1 MARVLITGASGILG
15 SACIAALDP
24 ADEAIALVHDRDPSS
39 RLYTEGLID
48 RCIEVRGSLA
58 ESARVLAE
66 YQPDQVLHLAAQTQ
80 VPTANHSPLSTF
92 ESNLRG
98 TWLLLEACRLAH
110 APPKGILVASSDKA
124 YGAAPLPTQEHH
136 PLAPTAPYDVSKACT
151 DLVARSYATHF
162 GLPVVVTRSANL
174 YGPGDS
180 HAERLIPHCCARLVQ
195 GLPPVLR
202 GTGQMSRE
210 WLYVDDAA
218 VASWALLKSAEGLRG
233 QAFNIGGGQV
243 ASVAQVAQTLV
254 ELAGGPPAQ
263 AAQQEPEGEIAHQA
277 LDSSRLRKATGWQ
290 PEIGLREG
298 LSRTLAWWQAR

>member
-1 MARVLITGASGILG
+1 MARVLVTGASGILG
-15 SACIAALDP
+15 SACISAMDP
-24 ADEAIALVHDRDPSS
+24 KTQVIALVHDRDPAS
-39 RLYTEGLID
+39 RLYSEGLIE

-58 ESARVLAE
+58 ESERILAE

-98 TWLLLEACRLAH
+98 TWLLLEACRLANK
-110 APPKGILVASSDKA
+110 PPSAILVASSDKA
-124 YGAAPLPTQEHH
+124 YGPAPLPTQEHH

-162 GLPVVVTRSANL
+162 GLPIVVSRSANL
-174 YGPGDS
+174 YGPGDT
-180 HAERLIPHCCARLVQ
+180 HTERLVPHCCSRLLQ

-202 GTGQMSRE
+202 GTGAMSRE

-218 VASWALLKSAEGLRG
+218 MASLALLEFAATHRG

-243 ASVAQVAQTLV
+243 ASVAKVAQTLV

-263 AAQQEPEGEIAHQA
+263 TADREPKGEIPHQA
-277 LDSSRLRKATGWQ
+277 LDTRLLRQSTGWR
-290 PEIGLREG
+290 PKVDLREG
-298 LSRTLAWWQAR
+298 LSRTLAWWQGR